1 LSPSQY
7 HWLNYDEQKLSARFH
22 TFRSAARG
30 TALHA
35 LAHEAIELKIR
46 LDQEHAALAQYVQDA
61 IDLDMVC
68 EQPLY
73 YSQHCF
79 GTPDTM
85 CFDGQTLRI
94 HDLKTGI
101 SKASMKQLDVYAA
114 IFCLEYGYSPFDI
127 SIELRIYQ
135 REEIVISHPEPDTI
149 QEVMDKIVDAD
160 RFITDYAEMQN
171 DRR

>member
-1 LSPSQY
+1 
-7 HWLNYDEQKLSARFH
+7 
-22 TFRSAARG
+22 
-30 TALHA
+30 
-35 LAHEAIELKIR
+35 
-46 LDQEHAALAQYVQDA
+46 
-61 IDLDMVC
+61 
-68 EQPLY
+68 
-73 YSQHCF
+73 
-79 GTPDTM
+79 M